1 MSKKESI
8 QKEIDR
14 LERYARFY
22 LNMILALLSGIVWSI
37 YATLENKV
45 NKDIMILTFIGIII
59 LIFLAL
65 KIKIIDEK
73 ENELLKQLEKEN

>member
-1 MSKKESI
+1 
-8 QKEIDR
+8 
-14 LERYARFY
+14 
-22 LNMILALLSGIVWSI
+22 MILALLSGIVWSI
-37 YATLENKV
+37 YAVLEKKA

>member
-1 MSKKESI
+1 
-8 QKEIDR
+8 
-14 LERYARFY
+14 
-22 LNMILALLSGIVWSI
+22 MILALLSGIVWSI
-37 YATLENKV
+37 YAILENKV